1 MIDLM
6 YNIYQCTALHY
17 FYLFVSF
24 FPLQNIYLTK
34 GNTSYDMFTSVFQPV
49 EQFGISQALKILTT
63 MLKLLTEKYSS
74 KHHQKACMHLANY
87 SQKLTNG
94 EFIKT
99 W

>member
-1 MIDLM
+1 
-6 YNIYQCTALHY
+6 
-17 FYLFVSF
+17 
-24 FPLQNIYLTK
+24 
-34 GNTSYDMFTSVFQPV
+34 MFTSVFQPV

>member
-1 MIDLM
+1 MPI
-6 YNIYQCTALHY
+6 
-17 FYLFVSF
+17 
-24 FPLQNIYLTK
+24 
-34 GNTSYDMFTSVFQPV
+34 

-74 KHHQKACMHLANY
+74 KHHQNACRHFANY